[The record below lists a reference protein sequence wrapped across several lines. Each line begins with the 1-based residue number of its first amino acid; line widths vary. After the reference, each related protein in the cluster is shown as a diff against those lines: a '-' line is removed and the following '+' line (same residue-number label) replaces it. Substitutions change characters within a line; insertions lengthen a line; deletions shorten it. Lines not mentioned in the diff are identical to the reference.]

1 MIVGITFL
9 IASTVFLLMIV
20 IGSCRVAHES
30 DIATEREIKDT
41 DSDIDMKD

>member
-1 MIVGITFL
+1 MVVGIIFL
-9 IASTVFLLMIV
+9 IVSAILLFMIV

-41 DSDIDMKD
+41 DSDIDTED